1 MEVVGVAVANR
12 EGTVVGR
19 VEEDN
24 DEEKAVTSLSLLSP
38 EDVDTVLWLLWLLWL
53 LSFEDL
59 FAAEIKAEEA
69 AASALK
75 ASNSDA

>member
-38 EDVDTVLWLLWLLWL
+38 EDVDTVLWLLWLL
-53 LSFEDL
+53 SFEDL

>member
-12 EGTVVGR
+12 DGTVVGR

-38 EDVDTVLWLLWLLWL
+38 EDVDTVLWLLWLL
-53 LSFEDL
+53 SFEDL